1 MKNTVTLSSFR
12 DSFQA
17 KGRQDQFSFIGL
29 EALFNF
35 LEEIEADTGEEV
47 TLDVIAL
54 CCDFSEYESALACVM
69 DCGYNFL
76 PEEDCLN
83 GKESAA
89 LEYLR
94 DNTQVIEFKGGIII
108 QNF

>member
-1 MKNTVTLSSFR
+1 MKQNVNKSQFADAFKS
-12 DSFQA
+12 A
-17 KGRQDQFSFIGL
+17 GRQDQFSYHGL
-29 EALFNF
+29 EALFDF
-35 LEEIEADTGEEV
+35 LEETEADTGEEFE
-47 TLDVIAL
+47 LDVIGL
-54 CCDFSEYESALACVM
+54 CCEFSEHESALACV
-69 DCGYNFL
+69 L